1 MLPFFLPLTY
11 TFITHSALKL
21 GTRYGCHI
29 DNSSMKYESICCNIY
44 DTEGFGY
51 ILVSVLYKHFAFFN
65 IFALQICV
73 CNE

>member
-21 GTRYGCHI
+21 GTRYGCHT
-29 DNSSMKYESICCNIY
+29 DNSLMKYESICCNIY

-51 ILVSVLYKHFAFFN
+51 ILVSALLAFC
-65 IFALQICV
+65 ILQYFCITDLCLQ
-73 CNE
+73 